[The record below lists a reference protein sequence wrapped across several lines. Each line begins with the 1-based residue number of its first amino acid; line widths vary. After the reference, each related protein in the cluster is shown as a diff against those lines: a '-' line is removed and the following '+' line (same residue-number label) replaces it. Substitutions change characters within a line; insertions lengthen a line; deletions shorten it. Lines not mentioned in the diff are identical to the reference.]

1 VERPVEVAVFQRG
14 ELSGLR
20 ILSPRRE
27 RWAAGLAASSTALM
41 VLAAM
46 AATALVVSVLG
57 LVVHGPTFLVSWLGV
72 AGGVAALSARRAR
85 ERTRRYSLGVQID
98 ADAFG
103 AVDVDLVRRVGRG
116 DDYDV
121 GLVPGMAGSFEHGRS
136 PLPIE
141 ALTRSG
147 AVRVPLPIEGKVC
160 VEFGPATFIIRRRN
174 DAPEA
179 VLPWRVRAQRAL
191 ANARRFVP
199 LAGMGVPVA
208 AMATFLGAVP
218 AAMAVSEAD
227 MKSSIPE
234 RATPLQI
241 EQHIRAGAQ
250 RQARTLHQC
259 FDPLPLACQRTGYVG
274 VVVSLTKEGEVTGTK
289 VSRSTYDSN
298 VCPVDACMANVVSGW
313 FFEPMPESMNVMIPI
328 QVLRTHKQLYDP
340 RPMIARPVLMGDS
353 QGDGGTLEV
362 VPEEWSSR

>member
-1 VERPVEVAVFQRG
+1 MERPVEVAVFQRG

-20 ILSPRRE
+20 ILSPGRE
-27 RWAAGLAASSTALM
+27 RWASALAATSTAVM
-41 VLAAM
+41 VLLAM
-46 AATALVVSVLG
+46 GATAVVVSCLD

-85 ERTRRYSLGVQID
+85 ERTRRFALGAQID
-98 ADAFG
+98 SDAFG
-103 AVDVDLVRRVGRG
+103 PVDVDLVRRVGRG

-147 AVRVPLPIEGKVC
+147 AVRVPLPIQGKVC
-160 VEFGPATFIIRRRN
+160 VEFGPSTFVIRRRN
-174 DAPEA
+174 EA
-179 VLPWRVRAQRAL
+179 VEAPLPWGQRL
-191 ANARRFVP
+191 SRTLQTARRFIP
-199 LAGMGVPVA
+199 LAGVGVPVA

-218 AAMAVSEAD
+218 AAMAVSDAD
-227 MKSSIPE
+227 MRSTIPD
-234 RATPLQI
+234 RATPLEI

-259 FDPLPLACQRTGYVG
+259 FDPLPLACQRSGYVG
-274 VVVSLTKEGEVTGTK
+274 VVVSLSQVGEVEGTR
-289 VSRSTYDSN
+289 VMRSTYDAQ
-298 VCPVDACMANVVSGW
+298 VCPVDACMAKVVASW
-313 FFEPMPESMNVMIPI
+313 FFEPMPEGMKVMIPI
-328 QVLRTHKQLYDP
+328 QVRRNHRPLYDP
-340 RPMIARPVLMGDS
+340 RPVIARPVLMGDS

-362 VPEEWSSR
+362 VPEEWAGR